1 MNDISIII
9 VNYNVKEYIIPC
21 IQSIYKNLKEHLSF
35 EIIVVDN
42 NSKDKSIEEIK
53 SKFSEV
59 KIIQNTFNLGFSKGV
74 NKGFKESN
82 SNLILTL
89 NPDTLLIDSSI
100 TKIFSRMKKDLSI
113 GVIGPALY
121 GENHQIQQ
129 SAWKLPSLFNTAL
142 SILHLD
148 KLNFSK
154 NYKLKKNKYPLIVGS
169 VSERF
174 NYKKLNFQKIEW
186 L

>member
-82 SNLILTL
+82 SNLILTH

-121 GENHQIQQ
+121 GENHQN
-129 SAWKLPSLFNTAL
+129 SAIRMEIA
-142 SILHLD
+142 
-148 KLNFSK
+148 
-154 NYKLKKNKYPLIVGS
+154 
-169 VSERF
+169 
-174 NYKKLNFQKIEW
+174 
-186 L
+186 